1 MISFFSRINLT
12 FARTERMNLE
22 EETKVFPITREQ
34 VWESFKLV
42 KAKGGSAGV
51 DGITIDD
58 IAANPRKHLYPVW
71 SRLASGSY
79 FPPAVKR
86 VEIPKSDGGIRPLGI
101 PTVKDRVAQMVIARE
116 LEEQV
121 DKHFSPNSFGYR
133 PNKSAHQ
140 AIEQARVNCWRYPW
154 VIDVDIKGFF
164 DNIDHELLMRA
175 VSKFTDKKH
184 TLLYVNRWL
193 KAPVQMKDGTQ
204 LQNKEKGTPQGG
216 VISPLL
222 ANIFLHFAFD
232 KWMEENFSS
241 NPFERYADD
250 IIIHAKNEPEARHL
264 LKSMRERFEQCK
276 LELHPEKTKLVY
288 CNRKGRR
295 KRKEAKERQ
304 FDFLGYTF
312 RSRSV
317 MTKEGTLI
325 FGFSPSISRKS
336 TKRIAE
342 EGRKL
347 GFHRWTHLDIV
358 GLSKALRSKIRGWL
372 NYFGKFH
379 KSAMKVA
386 FRNWNRRIVK
396 WAFNK
401 YKRFKRSKALR
412 TARLW
417 LRQISKE
424 YSYLFPMWQHGFTP

>member
-1 MISFFSRINLT
+1 MK
-12 FARTERMNLE
+12 LE
-22 EETKVFPITREQ
+22 NETRVFPITREQ

-42 KAKGGSAGV
+42 KANGGTAGV

-58 IAANPRKHLYPVW
+58 IAVNPRKHLYPVW
-71 SRLASGSY
+71 NRLSSGSY

-101 PTVKDRVAQMVIARE
+101 PTVKDRVAQMVVAKE

-133 PNKSAHQ
+133 PDKSAHQ
-140 AIEQARVNCWRYPW
+140 AIEQARINCWRYPW

-164 DNIDHELLMRA
+164 DNIDHELLMHA
-175 VSKFTDKKH
+175 VSKFTDRKH
-184 TLLYVNRWL
+184 ILLYVKRWL
-193 KAPVQMKDGTQ
+193 KAPVQLKDGTQ
-204 LQNKEKGTPQGG
+204 LQNLEKGTPQGG

-222 ANIFLHFAFD
+222 ANIFLHFVFD
-232 KWMEENFSS
+232 KWMEEKFSN

-264 LKSMRERFEQCK
+264 LKSMKARFEQCK

-317 MTKEGTLI
+317 QTKEGTII

-336 TKRIAE
+336 TKRISE

-358 GLSKALRSKIRGWL
+358 GMSKALRSKILGWL
-372 NYFGKFH
+372 NYYGKFH
-379 KSAMKVA
+379 KSAMKMA
-386 FRNWNRRIVK
+386 FRHLNSRLVK
-396 WAFNK
+396 WAYNK
-401 YKRFKRSKALR
+401 YKRFKRRKALR
-412 TARLW
+412 PARLW

-424 YSYLFPMWQHGFTP
+424 YTYLFPMWQHGFTP

>member
-358 GLSKALRSKIRGWL
+358 GLSKALRSKIMGWL

>member
-1 MISFFSRINLT
+1 
-12 FARTERMNLE
+12 MNLE
-22 EETKVFPITREQ
+22 EETKIYPITREQ
-34 VWESFKLV
+34 VWESFRLV

-58 IAANPRKHLYPVW
+58 VAANPRKHLYPVW
-71 SRLASGSY
+71 NRLASGSY

-86 VEIPKSDGGIRPLGI
+86 VEIPKSDGGVRPLGI

-140 AIEQARVNCWRYPW
+140 AIEQARENCWRYPW

-164 DNIDHELLMRA
+164 DNIDHELLMCA

-184 TLLYVNRWL
+184 ILLYVNRWL
-193 KAPVQMKDGTQ
+193 KAPVQLKDGTQ
-204 LQNKEKGTPQGG
+204 LQNTEKGTPQGG

-222 ANIFLHFAFD
+222 ANIFLHFVFD

-241 NPFERYADD
+241 NAFERYADD

-264 LKSMRERFEQCK
+264 LKSMKARFEQCK

-342 EGRKL
+342 EGRRL
-347 GFHRWTHLDIV
+347 RFHRWTHLDIV
-358 GLSKALRSKIRGWL
+358 GLSKTLRSKIMGWL

-386 FRNWNRRIVK
+386 FRNLNRRIVK

-417 LRQISKE
+417 LRQISRE

>member
-1 MISFFSRINLT
+1 
-12 FARTERMNLE
+12 MNLE
-22 EETKVFPITREQ
+22 EETKIFPITREQ

-42 KAKGGSAGV
+42 KKKGGSAGV

-71 SRLASGSY
+71 NRLASGSY

-86 VEIPKSDGGIRPLGI
+86 VEIPKSDGGVRPLGI

-140 AIEQARVNCWRYPW
+140 AIEQARINCWQYPW

-175 VSKFTDKKH
+175 VRKFTDEKH
-184 TLLYVNRWL
+184 TLLYVTRWL
-193 KAPVQMKDGTQ
+193 KAPVQMKDACLPDRQGTQ
-204 LQNKEKGTPQGG
+204 LQNTEKGTPQGG

-222 ANIFLHFAFD
+222 ANIFLHFVFD
-232 KWMEENFSS
+232 KWMEEKFSS

-264 LKSMRERFEQCK
+264 LKSMKARFEQCK

-317 MTKEGTLI
+317 MTKEGTII
-325 FGFSPSISRKS
+325 FGFSPSISNKS

-342 EGRKL
+342 EGRRL
-347 GFHRWTHLDIV
+347 RFHRWTHLDIV
-358 GLSKALRSKIRGWL
+358 GLSKALRSKIIGWL

-386 FRNWNRRIVK
+386 FRNLNRRIVK

-401 YKRFKRSKALR
+401 YKRFKRTKALR

-424 YSYLFPMWQHGFTP
+424 YAYLFPMWQHGFTP

>member
-1 MISFFSRINLT
+1 
-12 FARTERMNLE
+12 MNSE
-22 EETKVFPITREQ
+22 EESKGFPITREA

-42 KAKGGSAGV
+42 LANGGSAGV
-51 DGITIDD
+51 DDITIND

-71 SRLASGSY
+71 NRLASGSY

-86 VEIPKSDGGIRPLGI
+86 VEIPKSDGGVRPLGI
-101 PTVKDRVAQMVIARE
+101 PTVKDRVAQMVIAKE
-116 LEEQV
+116 LEGIV

-133 PNKSAHQ
+133 PHKSAHQ
-140 AIEQARVNCWRYPW
+140 AIEQARENCWRYPW

-164 DNIDHELLMRA
+164 DNIDHELLMHA
-175 VSKFTDKKH
+175 VRKFSDKKH
-184 TLLYVNRWL
+184 ILLYVSRWL
-193 KAPVQMKDGTQ
+193 KAPIQLEDGTQ
-204 LQNKEKGTPQGG
+204 LQNTERGTPQGG

-222 ANIFLHFAFD
+222 ANIFLHFVFD
-232 KWMEENFSS
+232 KWMEENFSL

-264 LKSMRERFEQCK
+264 LKSMKERFEQCK

-317 MTKEGTLI
+317 KTKGGTII
-325 FGFSPSISRKS
+325 FGFSPSISSKS
-336 TKRIAE
+336 TKRITE
-342 EGRKL
+342 EGRIL
-347 GFHRWTHLDIV
+347 GFHRWTHLDLV
-358 GLSKALRSKIRGWL
+358 GLAKALRSKIRGWL
-372 NYFGKFH
+372 NYYGKFH

-386 FRNWNRRIVK
+386 FRHLNRRLVK
-396 WAFNK
+396 WTYNK
-401 YKRFKRSKALR
+401 YKRFKRHKALR
-412 TARLW
+412 SARLW
-417 LRQISKE
+417 LRQISKD
-424 YSYLFPMWQHGFTP
+424 YTYLFPMWQHGFTP

>member
-1 MISFFSRINLT
+1 
-12 FARTERMNLE
+12 MNSE
-22 EETKVFPITREQ
+22 EETKGFPITREQ
-34 VWESFKLV
+34 VWESFQLV
-42 KAKGGSAGV
+42 KKKGEAAGV

-71 SRLASGSY
+71 NRLASGSY
-79 FPPAVKR
+79 FPPAVRR
-86 VEIPKSDGGIRPLGI
+86 VEIPKSDGGRRLLGI
-101 PTVKDRVAQMVIARE
+101 PTIKDRVAQMVIAKE
-116 LEEQV
+116 LEEIV
-121 DKHFSPNSFGYR
+121 DHHFSPNSFGYR
-133 PNKSAHQ
+133 PHKSAHH
-140 AIEQARVNCWRYPW
+140 AIEQARENCWCYPW

-164 DNIDHELLMRA
+164 DTIDHELLMRA
-175 VSKFTDKKH
+175 VRKFTDKKH
-184 TLLYVNRWL
+184 ILLYVNRWL
-193 KAPVQMKDGTQ
+193 KAPVQLKDGTQ
-204 LQNKEKGTPQGG
+204 IQNMDRGTPQGG

-222 ANIFLHFAFD
+222 ANIFLHFVFD
-232 KWMEENFSS
+232 KWMDRNFSE

-264 LKSMRERFEQCK
+264 LKSLKARFEQCK
-276 LELHPEKTKLVY
+276 LELSPEKTKLVY

-325 FGFSPSISRKS
+325 FGFSPSISQKS
-336 TKRIAE
+336 TKRIAD
-342 EGRKL
+342 EGRRL
-347 GFHRWTHLDIV
+347 RFHRWTHMDIF
-358 GLSKALRSKIRGWL
+358 GMSLALSSKIVGWL

-386 FRNWNRRIVK
+386 FRNWNRRLVK

-401 YKRFKRSKALR
+401 YKRFKRCKTLR
-412 TARLW
+412 PARLW

-424 YSYLFPMWQHGFTP
+424 YTYLFPMWQHGFTP

>member
-1 MISFFSRINLT
+1 MKLGN
-12 FARTERMNLE
+12 
-22 EETKVFPITREQ
+22 ETRVFPITKEQ

-42 KAKGGSAGV
+42 KANGGSAGV

-58 IAANPRKHLYPVW
+58 IAAKPRKHLYPVW
-71 SRLASGSY
+71 NRLASGSY
-79 FPPAVKR
+79 YPPAVKR
-86 VEIPKSDGGIRPLGI
+86 VEIPKSDGGVRPLGI

-116 LEEQV
+116 LEKQV

-133 PNKSAHQ
+133 PDKSAHQ
-140 AIEQARVNCWRYPW
+140 AIEQARINCWRYPW

-164 DNIDHELLMRA
+164 DNIDQELLLHA
-175 VSKFTDKKH
+175 VGKFTSKKH
-184 TLLYVNRWL
+184 ILLYVQRWL
-193 KAPVQMKDGTQ
+193 KAPVQLKDGTQ
-204 LQNKEKGTPQGG
+204 LQNLEKGTPQGG

-222 ANIFLHFAFD
+222 ANIFLHFVFD
-232 KWMEENFSS
+232 KWMEEKFSN

-264 LKSMRERFEQCK
+264 LKSMKARFEQCK
-276 LELHPEKTKLVY
+276 LELHPAKTKLVY

-317 MTKEGTLI
+317 QTKEGTII

-336 TKRIAE
+336 TKRISE

-372 NYFGKFH
+372 NYYGKFH
-379 KSAMKVA
+379 KSAMKMA
-386 FRNWNRRIVK
+386 FRHLNSRLVK
-396 WAFNK
+396 WAYNK
-401 YKRFKRSKALR
+401 YKRFKRRKVLR
-412 TARLW
+412 PARLW
-417 LRQISKE
+417 LRQLSKE
-424 YSYLFPMWQHGFTP
+424 YTYLFPMWQHGFTP

>member
-1 MISFFSRINLT
+1 
-12 FARTERMNLE
+12 MNLGN
-22 EETKVFPITREQ
+22 ETRVFPITKEQ

-42 KAKGGSAGV
+42 KANGGSAGV

-71 SRLASGSY
+71 NRLSSGSY

-86 VEIPKSDGGIRPLGI
+86 VEVPKSDGGVRPLGI
-101 PTVKDRVAQMVIARE
+101 PTVKDRVAQLVIAKE

-121 DKHFSPNSFGYR
+121 DKHFAPNSFGYR
-133 PNKSAHQ
+133 PAKSAHQ
-140 AIEQARVNCWRYPW
+140 AIEQARINCWHYPW

-164 DNIDHELLMRA
+164 DNIDHELLIHA
-175 VSKFTDKKH
+175 VSKFTDLPTGQAGRKH
-184 TLLYVNRWL
+184 ILLYVKRWL
-193 KAPVQMKDGTQ
+193 KAPVQLKDGTQ
-204 LQNKEKGTPQGG
+204 LQNLEKGTPQGG

-222 ANIFLHFAFD
+222 ANIFLHFVFD
-232 KWMEENFSS
+232 KWMEEKFSN

-264 LKSMRERFEQCK
+264 LKSLRERFEQCK

-304 FDFLGYTF
+304 FDFLGFTF

-317 MTKEGTLI
+317 KTKEGTII
-325 FGFSPSISRKS
+325 FGFSPSISRES
-336 TKRIAE
+336 TKRISE

-358 GLSKALRSKIRGWL
+358 GLSKALHGKIVGWL
-372 NYFGKFH
+372 NYYGKFH

-386 FRNWNRRIVK
+386 FRHLNSRLVK
-396 WAFNK
+396 
-401 YKRFKRSKALR
+401 
-412 TARLW
+412 
-417 LRQISKE
+417 
-424 YSYLFPMWQHGFTP
+424 